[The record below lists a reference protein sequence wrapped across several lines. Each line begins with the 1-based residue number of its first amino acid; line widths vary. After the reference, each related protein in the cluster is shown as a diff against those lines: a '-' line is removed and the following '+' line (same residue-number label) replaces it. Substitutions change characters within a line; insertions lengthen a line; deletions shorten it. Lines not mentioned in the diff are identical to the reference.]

1 MDNAELE
8 ALLSDLESDRV
19 ERKESASD
27 GTRIREAICAF
38 ANDMPGHNEPG
49 VVFVGVKDDGSNA
62 GLEITDRLLLDLAN
76 MRDDGNI
83 LPIPMMTVA
92 KRELV
97 GSDVAVIIVEP
108 DDAPPVRFK
117 GRIRIRVG
125 PRRAIASAADE
136 RRLNEKRRYRDL
148 HFDLRPI
155 QSASRDD
162 LDMDLF
168 ERTYLPSAVASDVL
182 AENQRSTDQQMAS
195 VRFVSSEDSTVPTV
209 VGLLTIGRSPADQLP
224 GAYVQFLRLDGVS
237 LTDPISD
244 QKECHGPLPQLLQ
257 QLDDLLKAN
266 IHVAT
271 DITTRATEMQS
282 PDYPIVALQQFIR
295 NAVMH
300 RDYETS
306 NAPIRVT
313 WFSDRIEIQNPGGP
327 YGQVTRANF
336 GQPGIT
342 DYRNPAVAEAMRNL
356 GYVQRFGVG
365 IQTAN
370 SALDENGNPRAEF
383 QVEDNHVLVMVRKC
397 S

>member
-136 RRLNEKRRYRDL
+136 RRL
-148 HFDLRPI
+148 
-155 QSASRDD
+155 
-162 LDMDLF
+162 
-168 ERTYLPSAVASDVL
+168 
-182 AENQRSTDQQMAS
+182 
-195 VRFVSSEDSTVPTV
+195 
-209 VGLLTIGRSPADQLP
+209 
-224 GAYVQFLRLDGVS
+224 
-237 LTDPISD
+237 
-244 QKECHGPLPQLLQ
+244 
-257 QLDDLLKAN
+257 
-266 IHVAT
+266 
-271 DITTRATEMQS
+271 
-282 PDYPIVALQQFIR
+282 
-295 NAVMH
+295 
-300 RDYETS
+300 
-306 NAPIRVT
+306 
-313 WFSDRIEIQNPGGP
+313 
-327 YGQVTRANF
+327 
-336 GQPGIT
+336 
-342 DYRNPAVAEAMRNL
+342 
-356 GYVQRFGVG
+356 
-365 IQTAN
+365 
-370 SALDENGNPRAEF
+370 
-383 QVEDNHVLVMVRKC
+383 
-397 S
+397 